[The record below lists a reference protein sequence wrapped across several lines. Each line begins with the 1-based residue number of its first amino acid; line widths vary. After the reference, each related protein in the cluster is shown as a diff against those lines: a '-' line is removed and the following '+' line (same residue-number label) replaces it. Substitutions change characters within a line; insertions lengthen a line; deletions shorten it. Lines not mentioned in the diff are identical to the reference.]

1 VSSALDIR
9 RVPAVTHP
17 AEAGEVCREISPS
30 VGYAGPVGDDQR
42 GQSLIEFAFTIG
54 AFLIVLFGAFS
65 TALYAVQ
72 RSAAV
77 TAAAAGARAAASAQP
92 GSPNDPDLGA
102 AGPMVASRLGPVL
115 FGTSLA
121 VQPAGRPCDALDSIP
136 AGRLQV
142 CSTLDPA
149 QPDMVVVIVRGRP
162 LDLLPLVPLPWTID
176 APAEIHRVTFTR

>member
-1 VSSALDIR
+1 MLG
-9 RVPAVTHP
+9 AVGGHH
-17 AEAGEVCREISPS
+17 
-30 VGYAGPVGDDQR
+30 R
-42 GQSLIEFAFTIG
+42 GQSLIEFALTIG
-54 AFLIVLFGAFS
+54 AFLVVLFGALS

-92 GSPNDPDLGA
+92 GRPNDPDLAA
-102 AGPMVASRLGPVL
+102 AGPMVASRLAPVL
-115 FGTSLA
+115 FGTSL
-121 VQPAGRPCDALDSIP
+121 QPRSAGVPCDPLNSIP
-136 AGRLQV
+136 AGQLQV

-149 QPDMVVVIVRGRP
+149 DPDMVLVIVRGRP

>member
-1 VSSALDIR
+1 
-9 RVPAVTHP
+9 
-17 AEAGEVCREISPS
+17 
-30 VGYAGPVGDDQR
+30 VGDHQR
-42 GQSLIEFAFTIG
+42 GQSLIEFALTIG
-54 AFLIVLFGAFS
+54 AFLIVLLGAFS

-77 TAAAAGARAAASAQP
+77 TAAAAAARAAASARP
-92 GSPNDPDLGA
+92 DSPNDADLA
-102 AGPMVASRLGPVL
+102 AAAPLITSRMSPVL

-121 VQPAGRPCDALDSIP
+121 VRQPGVPCDPLDSIP
-136 AGRLQV
+136 SGQVQV

-162 LDLLPLVPLPWTID
+162 LNLVPLVPLPWTID